1 MSNLRSKKKA
11 WIRKQQDEFEEHLTA
26 IDENIDGETPKKEC
40 RGRRQYLD
48 HEKIDKLDSVGFTWS
63 FERNGKSWEE
73 RFQDLMTFRRDH
85 GHCRVPRKEGALG
98 EWVRIDA
105 VFFIV
110 HNWLVSF

>member
-11 WIRKQQDEFEEHLTA
+11 WIRKKQDELEEQLTA
-26 IDENIDGETPKKEC
+26 MVDNVDGEAPKKEC

-48 HEKIDKLDSVGFTWS
+48 QEKIDKLDSVGFTWS

-73 RFQDLMTFRRDH
+73 RFQDLTAFRIEH

-105 VFFIV
+105 
-110 HNWLVSF
+110 SFCMVGN